1 MTSQKAIFSTERQES
16 CKEAGRTGE
25 VGMKERGRRSRRKG
39 EGGMK
44 ERGRSRRNEG
54 EGKEE

>member
-1 MTSQKAIFSTERQES
+1 
-16 CKEAGRTGE
+16 
-25 VGMKERGRRSRRKG
+25 MKERGRRSRRRG

-44 ERGRSRRNEG
+44 EKGRRNEG

>member
-1 MTSQKAIFSTERQES
+1 
-16 CKEAGRTGE
+16 
-25 VGMKERGRRSRRKG
+25 MKERGRRSRRKG

-44 ERGRSRRNEG
+44 ERGRRNEG